1 MQERGRMNWVYW
13 VGWTFF
19 GSAFRTL
26 FGLRVLHRER
36 LITDGPVL
44 IASNHESFIDPP
56 LVGTLYNEAIY
67 YLARKTLF
75 VSVCKW
81 VYPLWNAIPVDQ
93 DRPDMTSLKTI
104 IRCLKSGEKVLIFP
118 EGQRTLDGQLR
129 AGEPGVGLIASK
141 ARVVVQPIR
150 IMGAREA
157 LPRGSGRIRFTR
169 LTLVVGHPVEFAPGQ
184 LEGAR
189 SKEDYQAI
197 SDRIMAG
204 IAELGEGPAPG
215 SR

>member
-1 MQERGRMNWVYW
+1 MNWVYW